1 MGWRNYFL
9 IKSRNICY
17 TRYPENYDTLLP
29 WLPVLNAWEGN
40 IRNSQLT
47 VSLGKNVT
55 LHSPT
60 LFILPSRY
68 RLSRTKAYCS
78 LVPSSNKIN
87 QFHPISL
94 YLSRVQNLTDTKAFI
109 NDTERR
115 YLRRYLRNVHTKLL
129 LYVIYYLRIC
139 RYSKLIYS

>member
-1 MGWRNYFL
+1 M

-60 LFILPSRY
+60 LFISPSRY

-109 NDTERR
+109 NDTEGTFEGTSETYEGTVC
-115 YLRRYLRNVHTKLL
+115 YLLPSNLQVSIFETYLFIIMLS
-129 LYVIYYLRIC
+129 Y
-139 RYSKLIYS
+139 